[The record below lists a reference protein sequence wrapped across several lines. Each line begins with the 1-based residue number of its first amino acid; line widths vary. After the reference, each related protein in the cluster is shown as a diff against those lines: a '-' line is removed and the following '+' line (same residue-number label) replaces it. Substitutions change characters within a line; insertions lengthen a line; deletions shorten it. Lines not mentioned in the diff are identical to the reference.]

1 MNMKTLNHLLCVIIV
16 TFILSLTST
25 WLAGEKTKTID
36 PTQLKLEELYRVK
49 PFAGKTAREITF
61 SYSDRYIAF
70 LWNNYQEMGNQ
81 IFRSSVNNS
90 GYDLYVYDI
99 KKGVLT
105 RVTSLEKMK
114 PFDPPEDSEMF
125 IKKRKQL
132 EEEEK
137 RLQEM
142 FFAYRDYLD
151 GKDIDLRKFE
161 KEEIEKLKKELEE
174 KEKEKEKTTSD
185 KSESKSNEE
194 KKGEK
199 EKKEK
204 KKKELELWE
213 LRDKLKEKKEKEKVK
228 SDDLY
233 PGVSLYKWSL
243 TADEL
248 IFQYRGDLF
257 LYYPATQK
265 TTRLTMTDESE
276 NIISYTKDNSGY
288 YFAKGDKVFKVTFN
302 SSYLHQ
308 INHQL
313 SSENKFNIVETTI
326 SPNDRWMLILAS
338 KREGK
343 QTSRNVDIMSY
354 QKRFAEPIK
363 VRRQVAD
370 DKRMQP
376 EYRIILREI
385 RQTNYGRE
393 PEHIFE
399 IPGGD
404 VWFEC
409 SEIEWAKDGSRYA
422 FMTWERE
429 KGDLKIWVGVPASG
443 KKPGLLFEMKE
454 KIGFHGFYEENIKFT
469 PDSKHLVAI
478 FNNKAGFRQP
488 VIFDLETKKKREII
502 KGDFESYPI
511 IGFSKDSQYLYIISN
526 KPDPSMSNVYKV
538 LIKSGEMT
546 PLGMPEGMHRTSTI
560 SNNGKWLASN
570 FGNWDKRPELYL
582 INTTSKAARVLTD
595 SHQQDWGQYNFI
607 KPELFTFK
615 NRHGDVITGMVFK
628 PDSWKPEDQ
637 RPGIIYIYGGPLGTR
652 HTVEVDGFSTLSYIF
667 QMIMAAKHGFV
678 TINIDTRGMSGYG
691 RKFSEANFEQPG
703 KPQVED
709 LEDLVAFIET
719 GFGVDTS
726 RLGLHGWS
734 FGGFQTLMTMFTSP
748 DTFACGIA
756 AASVTEWENY
766 NSWYAGSTIGKSV
779 RGKPT
784 LRKYSL
790 IPLAKNLKKPLL
802 LVHGMMD
809 PNVLFQDT
817 LNIYKALLE
826 AGKET
831 LVDLFLDPEGKH
843 SLDGIVHKKAV
854 YKKFESFFLNHLGQ
868 YKQ

>member
-1 MNMKTLNHLLCVIIV
+1 MNMKTLNHLLIAIIV
-16 TFILSLTST
+16 TFVLTLAST
-25 WLAGEKTKTID
+25 GLAGEKTKTID
-36 PTQLKLEELYRVK
+36 PTQISLEEFYRVK

-61 SYSDRYIAF
+61 SHSDRFVAF
-70 LWNNYQEMGNQ
+70 LWNSYREMGNQ
-81 IFRSSVNNS
+81 VFRSSRNPR

-99 KKGVLT
+99 EKGVLT

-114 PFDPPEDSEMF
+114 PFDPPEDYEAF

-142 FFAYRDYLD
+142 FFAYRDYLE
-151 GKDIDLRKFE
+151 GKDIDLTKFE

-174 KEKEKEKTTSD
+174 KKTQKEKTESD
-185 KSESKSNEE
+185 KSDSKSNEE
-194 KKGEK
+194 EK
-199 EKKEK
+199 DKKEK

-233 PGVSLYKWSL
+233 PGVSRYKWSL

-257 LYYPATQK
+257 RYYPASQK
-265 TTRLTMTDESE
+265 ITRLTMTDESE
-276 NIISYTKDNSGY
+276 NIISYSKDGSGY
-288 YFAKGDKVFKVTFN
+288 YFSKDDRVFKVTFN

-313 SSENKFNIVETTI
+313 SGENKFKIVDTTI
-326 SPNDRWMLILAS
+326 SPDDRWMLILAS
-338 KREGK
+338 KPGGK
-343 QTSRNVDIMSY
+343 PASRDVDIMSY
-354 QKRFAEPIK
+354 RKRFAEPIK
-363 VRRQVAD
+363 VKRQVAD
-370 DKRMQP
+370 DKRTEP
-376 EYRIILREI
+376 GYRIILREI

-404 VWFEC
+404 VWFEY
-409 SEIEWAKDGSRYA
+409 SDIEWAKDSSRYA
-422 FMTWERE
+422 FITWERE

-443 KKPGLLFEMKE
+443 KKPELLFEMKE
-454 KIGFHGFYEENIKFT
+454 KIGFNGFYEDNIKFT
-469 PDSKHLVAI
+469 PDSKHLAAI
-478 FNNKAGFRQP
+478 LNNKAGFRQP
-488 VIFDLETKKKREII
+488 VIFDLKTKKKREII
-502 KGDFESYPI
+502 KGNFESYPI
-511 IGFSKDSQYLYIISN
+511 IGFSKDSRYLYILSD
-526 KPDPSMSNVYKV
+526 KPDPSMNNIYKV
-538 LIKSGEMT
+538 SIKSGEMT
-546 PLGMPEGMHRTSTI
+546 RLGMPEGMHRTSAV

-570 FGNWDKRPELYL
+570 FGNWAKRPELYV
-582 INTTSKAARVLTD
+582 IDTSTKTARVLTD
-595 SHQQDWGQYNFI
+595 SHREDWDRYNFI
-607 KPELFTFK
+607 IPERFTFK
-615 NRHGDVITGMVFK
+615 NRHGDVLTGMIFK
-628 PDSWKPEDQ
+628 PGGWKPEDQ
-637 RPGIIYIYGGPLGTR
+637 RPGIIYMYGGPLGTG
-652 HTVEVDGFSTLSYIF
+652 HTVEVDGFSTLSYMF
-667 QMIMAAKHGFV
+667 QMIMAARHGFV

-709 LEDLVAFIET
+709 LEDLVAHIET

-766 NSWYAGSTIGKSV
+766 NSWYTGSSIGKSV

-843 SLDGIVHKKAV
+843 GLDGIVYKKAV
-854 YKKFESFFLNHLGQ
+854 YKKFESFFLLHLGKYNQ
-868 YKQ
+868 